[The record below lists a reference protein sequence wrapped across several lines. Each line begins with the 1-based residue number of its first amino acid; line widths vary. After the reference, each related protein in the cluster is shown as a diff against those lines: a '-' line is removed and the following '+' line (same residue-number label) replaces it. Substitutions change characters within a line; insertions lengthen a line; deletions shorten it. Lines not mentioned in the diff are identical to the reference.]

1 MPSEKKYSMSK
12 KEEAQRI
19 LNIIQNY
26 KSSSNKD
33 LVNVLEFLGE
43 DFTNTKNTVLKL
55 VEHLDKIELT
65 YNTIIKEYESRT
77 GNVIS
82 NDNK

>member
-1 MPSEKKYSMSK
+1 MSK

>member
-1 MPSEKKYSMSK
+1 VPSEKKYSMSK